1 MPDSR
6 PLDHDGACAR
16 FKILFSFPHL
26 TSSST
31 TLALTFVF
39 YIVTARSGVFVLRA
53 RTQVDQSVDDLNNGA
68 GIFASGDQRSAIVN
82 DTILYLPYCT
92 GDVHTGK
99 KFRRVLGFLF
109 SRARYSVVIST
120 LRRLWD
126 RIPVTQSVFHVLDC
140 RSCFPTPCFLLIF
153 CKTSRLLIF

>member
-6 PLDHDGACAR
+6 PLDHDGACVR
-16 FKILFSFPHL
+16 FKILFSVPHL

-39 YIVTARSGVFVLRA
+39 ILSLLDLVRCCSRA

-99 KFRRVLGFLF
+99 KFRCVCVCVCVC
-109 SRARYSVVIST
+109 A
-120 LRRLWD
+120 WM
-126 RIPVTQSVFHVLDC
+126 
-140 RSCFPTPCFLLIF
+140 
-153 CKTSRLLIF
+153 